1 MKAGKV
7 EQAGCVECLSMH
19 QPWAS
24 MLVFG
29 IKRIE
34 GRNWPTKHR
43 GWLWIASTAQEPSA
57 ASIEVG
63 VTPSRVFFKDAG
75 TTRRPLF
82 TGRQCSCS

>member
-1 MKAGKV
+1 MKQGK
-7 EQAGCVECLSMH
+7 EKQAECVDCLSMH

-24 MLVFG
+24 MLVYG

-57 ASIEVG
+57 ASIEVRASSCMG
-63 VTPSRVFFKDAG
+63 A
-75 TTRRPLF
+75 
-82 TGRQCSCS
+82 CSNCALALQVCSVCLLHK